1 MKIQTLII
9 MLLGGCNDN
18 KSCKIMILKS
28 ITYSKLVLLVIS
40 LVTLFGTTIF
50 STNIQAAK
58 FTASMSGDQ
67 VAPPTESSMN
77 GTASFRTT
85 SFDTV
90 IKYKIK
96 VSGSSD
102 VTSADIHLGERGKN
116 GETVVDLLKDS
127 KKNGIKQGTSIRGNI
142 TSSDLTGSFEGKVL
156 TDLILVMK
164 NGTTYINIDTPY
176 HENGEIR
183 GQIINLESINSTKV
197 N

>member
-1 MKIQTLII
+1 MSTNHNAFRSLVPYHT
-9 MLLGGCNDN
+9 
-18 KSCKIMILKS
+18 CKLMILKR
-28 ITYSKLVLLVIS
+28 ITYFKPVFLVIS
-40 LVTLFGTTIF
+40 LVTLLGTTIL
-50 STNIQAAK
+50 STNTQAVK

-85 SFDTV
+85 SHDTV

-102 VTSADIHLGERGKN
+102 VTSADIHLGEKGQN

-127 KKNGIKQGTSIRGNI
+127 KKNGIRQETSIRGNI
-142 TSSDLTGSFEGKVL
+142 TSSDLKGSLEGKDL
-156 TDLILVMK
+156 TDFILAMK
-164 NGTTYINIDTPY
+164 NGTTYVNIDTPY
-176 HENGEIR
+176 QDYGEIR
-183 GQIINLESINSTKV
+183 GQIITLDNINSTKV

>member
-1 MKIQTLII
+1 MSTNHNAFRSLIPYHT
-9 MLLGGCNDN
+9 
-18 KSCKIMILKS
+18 CKLMILKR
-28 ITYSKLVLLVIS
+28 ITYFKPIFLVIS
-40 LVTLFGTTIF
+40 LVTIFGTPIL
-50 STNIQAAK
+50 STNTQAVK

-85 SFDTV
+85 SHDTV

-102 VTSADIHLGERGKN
+102 VTSADIHLGEEGQN

-127 KKNGIKQGTSIRGNI
+127 KKNGIRQETSIRGNI
-142 TSSDLTGSFEGKVL
+142 TSSDLKGSLEGKDL
-156 TDLILVMK
+156 TDLILAMK
-164 NGTTYINIDTPY
+164 NGTTYVNIDTPY
-176 HENGEIR
+176 QDNGEIR
-183 GQIINLESINSTKV
+183 GQIITLDNINSTKV

>member
-1 MKIQTLII
+1 MGTDHNAFRRMVLYQT
-9 MLLGGCNDN
+9 
-18 KSCKIMILKS
+18 CKLMILKRV
-28 ITYSKLVLLVIS
+28 THVKFVLLVIS
-40 LVTLFGTTIF
+40 LVTLLGTTIL
-50 STNIQAAK
+50 STNTQAVK

-67 VAPPTESSMN
+67 VTPPTESSMN

-85 SFDTV
+85 SNDTV

-102 VTSADIHLGERGKN
+102 VTSADIHLGDKGQN

-127 KKNGIKQGTSIRGNI
+127 KKNGIRQETSIRGNI
-142 TSSDLTGSFEGKVL
+142 NSSDLKGSLDGKVL
-156 TDLILVMK
+156 TDLILAMK

-176 HENGEIR
+176 HEDGEIR
-183 GQIINLESINSTKV
+183 GQIINLDSINSTEV

>member
-127 KKNGIKQGTSIRGNI
+127 KKNGIRQGTSIRGNI

>member
-1 MKIQTLII
+1 
-9 MLLGGCNDN
+9 
-18 KSCKIMILKS
+18 MILKR
-28 ITYSKLVLLVIS
+28 IICVKLVFLVIT
-40 LVTLFGTTIF
+40 LVTLFGTTILT
-50 STNIQAAK
+50 TNTQAVK

-85 SFDTV
+85 GYDTV

-102 VTSADIHLGERGKN
+102 VTSADIHLGEKGQN
-116 GETVVDLLKDS
+116 GEMVVDLLKDS

-142 TSSDLTGSFEGKVL
+142 TSSDLKGSLEGKVL
-156 TDLILVMK
+156 KDLILVMK

-183 GQIINLESINSTKV
+183 GQIINLDSNSTKV

>member
-1 MKIQTLII
+1 
-9 MLLGGCNDN
+9 
-18 KSCKIMILKS
+18 MILS
-28 ITYSKLVLLVIS
+28 RITHLKLVLLVIS
-40 LVTLFGTTIF
+40 LVTLLGTIF
-50 STNIQAAK
+50 ISTNVQAAR

-85 SFDTV
+85 SYDTV

-102 VTSADIHLGERGKN
+102 VTSADIHLGENGKN

-142 TSSDLTGSFEGKVL
+142 TNTDLKGSLEGKAL
-156 TDLILVMK
+156 TDLILAMK
-164 NGTTYINIDTPY
+164 NGTAYINIDTPY

-183 GQIINLESINSTKV
+183 GQIVDLDSINSTK
-197 N
+197 NN

>member
-1 MKIQTLII
+1 
-9 MLLGGCNDN
+9 
-18 KSCKIMILKS
+18 MILKR
-28 ITYSKLVLLVIS
+28 IICVKLVFLVIT
-40 LVTLFGTTIF
+40 LVTLFGTTILT
-50 STNIQAAK
+50 TNTQAIK

-67 VAPPTESSMN
+67 VVPPTESSMN

-85 SFDTV
+85 AYDTV

-102 VTSADIHLGERGKN
+102 VTSADIHLGENGVN

-142 TSSDLTGSFEGKVL
+142 TSSDLKGSLDGKVL
-156 TDLILVMK
+156 KDLILAMK
-164 NGTTYINIDTPY
+164 NSTTYINIDTPY

-183 GQIINLESINSTKV
+183 GQIINLDSNSTKV

>member
-1 MKIQTLII
+1 
-9 MLLGGCNDN
+9 
-18 KSCKIMILKS
+18 MILS
-28 ITYSKLVLLVIS
+28 RIAHVKLVLLVVS
-40 LVTLFGTTIF
+40 LVTLLGTIF
-50 STNIQAAK
+50 ISTNAQAAK
-58 FTASMSGDQ
+58 FTASMSGNQ

-85 SFDTV
+85 SYDTV

-102 VTSADIHLGERGKN
+102 VTSADIHLGESGKN

-142 TSSDLTGSFEGKVL
+142 TNTDLKGSLEGKAL
-156 TDLILVMK
+156 TDLILAMK
-164 NGTTYINIDTPY
+164 NGTAYINIDTPY

-183 GQIINLESINSTKV
+183 GQIVDLDSINSTK
-197 N
+197 NN

>member
-1 MKIQTLII
+1 
-9 MLLGGCNDN
+9 
-18 KSCKIMILKS
+18 MILKR
-28 ITYSKLVLLVIS
+28 IICVKLVFLVIT
-40 LVTLFGTTIF
+40 LVTLFGTTILT
-50 STNIQAAK
+50 TNTQAVK

-77 GTASFRTT
+77 GTASFRTAGY
-85 SFDTV
+85 DTV

-102 VTSADIHLGERGKN
+102 VTSADIHLGKNGVN

-142 TSSDLTGSFEGKVL
+142 TSSDLKGSLEGKVL
-156 TDLILVMK
+156 TDLILAMK

-183 GQIINLESINSTKV
+183 GQIISLDSNSTKV
-197 N
+197 S

>member
-1 MKIQTLII
+1 
-9 MLLGGCNDN
+9 
-18 KSCKIMILKS
+18 MILS
-28 ITYSKLVLLVIS
+28 RIAHVKLVLLVVS
-40 LVTLFGTTIF
+40 MVTLLGTIF
-50 STNIQAAK
+50 ISTNAQAAK
-58 FTASMSGDQ
+58 FTASMSGNQ

-85 SFDTV
+85 SYDTV

-102 VTSADIHLGERGKN
+102 VTSADIHLGESGKN

-142 TSSDLTGSFEGKVL
+142 TNTDLKGSLEGRAL
-156 TDLILVMK
+156 TDLILAMK
-164 NGTTYINIDTPY
+164 NGTAYINIDTPY

-183 GQIINLESINSTKV
+183 GQIVDLDSINSTK
-197 N
+197 NN

>member
-1 MKIQTLII
+1 MSTNHNAFRSLIPYHT
-9 MLLGGCNDN
+9 
-18 KSCKIMILKS
+18 CKLMILKR
-28 ITYSKLVLLVIS
+28 ITYFKPVFLVIS
-40 LVTLFGTTIF
+40 LVTLLGTTIL
-50 STNIQAAK
+50 STNTQAVK

-85 SFDTV
+85 SHDTV

-102 VTSADIHLGERGKN
+102 VTSADIHLGEKGQN

-127 KKNGIKQGTSIRGNI
+127 KKNGIRQETSIRGNI
-142 TSSDLTGSFEGKVL
+142 TSSDLKGSLEGKVL
-156 TDLILVMK
+156 TDLILAMK
-164 NGTTYINIDTPY
+164 NGTTYVNIDTPY
-176 HENGEIR
+176 QDYGEIR
-183 GQIINLESINSTKV
+183 GQIITLDNINSTKV

>member
-1 MKIQTLII
+1 
-9 MLLGGCNDN
+9 
-18 KSCKIMILKS
+18 MILKR
-28 ITYSKLVLLVIS
+28 IIWVKLVFLVIT
-40 LVTLFGTTIF
+40 LVTLFGTTILT
-50 STNIQAAK
+50 TNTQAIK

-67 VAPPTESSMN
+67 VVPPTESSMN

-85 SFDTV
+85 AYDTV

-102 VTSADIHLGERGKN
+102 VTSADIHLGENGVN

-142 TSSDLTGSFEGKVL
+142 TSSDLKGSLDGKVL
-156 TDLILVMK
+156 KDLILAMK
-164 NGTTYINIDTPY
+164 NSTTYINIDTPY

-183 GQIINLESINSTKV
+183 GQIINLDSNSTKV

>member
-1 MKIQTLII
+1 
-9 MLLGGCNDN
+9 
-18 KSCKIMILKS
+18 MILS
-28 ITYSKLVLLVIS
+28 RIAHVKLVLLVVS
-40 LVTLFGTTIF
+40 LVTLLGTIF
-50 STNIQAAK
+50 ISTNAQAAK
-58 FTASMSGDQ
+58 FTASMSGNQ

-85 SFDTV
+85 SYDTV

-102 VTSADIHLGERGKN
+102 VTSADIHLGESGKN

-142 TSSDLTGSFEGKVL
+142 TNTDLKGSLEGRAL
-156 TDLILVMK
+156 TDLILAMK
-164 NGTTYINIDTPY
+164 NGTAYINIDTPY

-183 GQIINLESINSTKV
+183 GQIVDLDSINSTKS

>member
-1 MKIQTLII
+1 
-9 MLLGGCNDN
+9 
-18 KSCKIMILKS
+18 MILS
-28 ITYSKLVLLVIS
+28 RIAHVKLVLLVVS
-40 LVTLFGTTIF
+40 LVTLLGTIF
-50 STNIQAAK
+50 ISTNAQAAK
-58 FTASMSGDQ
+58 FTASMSGNQ

-85 SFDTV
+85 SYDTV

-102 VTSADIHLGERGKN
+102 VTSADIHLGESGKN

-142 TSSDLTGSFEGKVL
+142 TNTDLKGSLEGRAL
-156 TDLILVMK
+156 TDLILAMK
-164 NGTTYINIDTPY
+164 NGTAYINIDTPY

-183 GQIINLESINSTKV
+183 GQIVDLDSINSTK
-197 N
+197 NN

>member
-1 MKIQTLII
+1 
-9 MLLGGCNDN
+9 
-18 KSCKIMILKS
+18 MILS
-28 ITYSKLVLLVIS
+28 RIAHVKLVLLVVS
-40 LVTLFGTTIF
+40 MVTLLGTIF
-50 STNIQAAK
+50 ISTNAQAAK
-58 FTASMSGDQ
+58 FTASMSGNQ

-85 SFDTV
+85 SYDTV

-102 VTSADIHLGERGKN
+102 VTSADIHLGESGKN

-142 TSSDLTGSFEGKVL
+142 TNTDLKGSLEGKAL
-156 TDLILVMK
+156 TDLILAMK
-164 NGTTYINIDTPY
+164 NGTAYINIDTPY

-183 GQIINLESINSTKV
+183 GQIVDLDSINSTKS